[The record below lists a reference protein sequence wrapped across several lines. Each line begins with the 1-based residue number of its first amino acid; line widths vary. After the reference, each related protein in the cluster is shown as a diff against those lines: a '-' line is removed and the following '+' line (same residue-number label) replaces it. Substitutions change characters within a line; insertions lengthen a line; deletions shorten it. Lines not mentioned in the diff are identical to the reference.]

1 MENRIKS
8 ARIADGLT
16 QSEMSK
22 RFEIPL
28 DTIKKWDSGAYK
40 PPEWAAKLLL
50 EKLQEVKNMIKVTF
64 DGGQGRNTDKAVNY
78 MIADV
83 DGVELYAEV
92 EIPDDADPDE
102 YGYDELKK
110 EIISQAKEH
119 DIDVN
124 QLKFW
129 WD

>member
-8 ARIADGLT
+8 ARIAAGLT

-50 EKLQEVKNMIKVTF
+50 EKLQEVKNMIKNS
-64 DGGQGRNTDKAVNY
+64 DGTNGRA
-78 MIADV
+78 
-83 DGVELYAEV
+83 
-92 EIPDDADPDE
+92 
-102 YGYDELKK
+102 
-110 EIISQAKEH
+110 
-119 DIDVN
+119 
-124 QLKFW
+124 
-129 WD
+129 

>member
-8 ARIADGLT
+8 ARIAAGLT
-16 QSEMSK
+16 QAEMSK

-40 PPEWAAKLLL
+40 PPEWAEKLLL
-50 EKLQEVKNMIKVTF
+50 EKLQEVKSMIKVTF
-64 DGGQGRNTDKAVNY
+64 DGGQGRYTDNAVNY
-78 MIADV
+78 MLADV
-83 DGVELYAEV
+83 GGVELYAEV
-92 EIPDDADPDE
+92 EIPDDANPDE
-102 YGYDELKK
+102 YGYDELKE

>member
-1 MENRIKS
+1 
-8 ARIADGLT
+8 
-16 QSEMSK
+16 
-22 RFEIPL
+22 
-28 DTIKKWDSGAYK
+28 
-40 PPEWAAKLLL
+40 
-50 EKLQEVKNMIKVTF
+50 MIKVTF
-64 DGGQGRNTDKAVNY
+64 DGGQGRNTEKAVNY

>member
-8 ARIADGLT
+8 ARIAAGLT
-16 QSEMSK
+16 QGEMSK

-28 DTIKKWDSGAYK
+28 DTIKKWDSGAYT

-50 EKLQEVKNMIKVTF
+50 EKLQEVKSMIKVTF
-64 DGGQGRNTDKAVNY
+64 DGGQGRYADNAVNY
-78 MIADV
+78 MLADV
-83 DGVELYAEV
+83 DGVELYAEL

-102 YGYDELKK
+102 YGYNELKE
-110 EIISQAKEH
+110 EIISQAKERG
-119 DIDVN
+119 IDVGR
-124 QLKFW
+124 LEFW